1 MSFKVTYRN
10 LVGGVQFW
18 KHASCDERKKQQ
30 VFEISGALLG
40 RMVENIQKKVSDR
53 MTQKLIFYSAV
64 SKI

>member
-1 MSFKVTYRN
+1 MPRVMK
-10 LVGGVQFW
+10 
-18 KHASCDERKKQQ
+18 EKKQQ

-40 RMVENIQKKVSDR
+40 RMVENIQKKVSNR